1 MPLPALLKIPN
12 RSNIYVYIFVV
23 KLQNTNT
30 RKAEG
35 KKKHNMKPITCVLTR
50 NVQTFQGK
58 NEFSD

>member
-35 KKKHNMKPITCVLTR
+35 KKKTQYETHYLCANQKCADLP
-50 NVQTFQGK
+50 
-58 NEFSD
+58 E